1 MALLLL
7 DSPSPFVPPFL
18 PLRRALFFLLDF
30 QLITPGR
37 HQLSAQME
45 PLDVSQPSIMRQRSS
60 SPVPATARVLVADST
75 PLTGRLIADALRRDR
90 TTGPTGR
97 WTLTPEF
104 GKSVWRKERF
114 GLRQRRPIG
123 RKRDLDGS
131 LGKAVDSPV
140 RATDRRL

>member
-30 QLITPGR
+30 QLITPGT

-104 GKSVWRKERF
+104 GNQFGERNGLGFGNAGPSGENVTWTEVWEK
-114 GLRQRRPIG
+114 Q
-123 RKRDLDGS
+123 
-131 LGKAVDSPV
+131 
-140 RATDRRL
+140 